1 MLAIPANDA
10 PADFDFSMIRVLT
23 PASLRY
29 CDFLIPFYSQIRRQL
44 ATDNWHVLKK
54 DFQEFRDGGNANEF
68 HIHCSLQRFYAFL

>member
-54 DFQEFRDGGNANEF
+54 DF
-68 HIHCSLQRFYAFL
+68 